1 MPLVR
6 MLDVLE
12 PALKKGYAVG
22 AFNAD
27 NLEMVQAFVNAAE
40 TERSPLI
47 LQVSQGAI
55 EYAGFEQVATVA
67 RFMAENATV
76 PIVVHLDHG
85 KDYPQNV
92 RALRA
97 GVSSLG
103 VDASMLPYEENV
115 SVSRQVADLAHHAG
129 LHAEAGIG
137 YVPAYQEGLSELEV
151 EGAKTDPD
159 IAEKFVHETGADFVA
174 VALGSM
180 RSMRKREIVLDI
192 DRLKAL
198 RQRVSVPFVL
208 HGSSGVLWESIQ
220 EAIQLGVAKVNLAA
234 CFDRRFTEV
243 LRQTLDE
250 DQKGFNFRRFLAPA
264 REAVMELAQE
274 QYRLLGSS
282 QQV

>member
-1 MPLVR
+1 
-6 MLDVLE
+6 
-12 PALKKGYAVG
+12 
-22 AFNAD
+22 
-27 NLEMVQAFVNAAE
+27 
-40 TERSPLI
+40 
-47 LQVSQGAI
+47 
-55 EYAGFEQVATVA
+55 
-67 RFMAENATV
+67 V

-115 SVSRQVADLAHHAG
+115 SVSRKVADLAHYAG

-159 IAEKFVHETGADFVA
+159 VAEKFVRETGADFVA

-250 DQKGFNFRRFLAPA
+250 DLEGFNFRRFLAPA
-264 REAVMELAQE
+264 REAVMELARE
-274 QYRLLGSS
+274 QYRLLGSA